1 METIA
6 GPSFRLTYK
15 QGWFVHGDA
24 DEIMY
29 SGAFGAGKTI
39 VVALRAYLRARHPRA
54 VEVLAR
60 AKLDDVRDTVLP
72 HLFEGSGDTP
82 AILAPGT
89 YIWNKAERWI
99 RLIGGG
105 LIRYVGLGDR
115 QRNELDRM
123 RFRGANITGL
133 GIDQAEEISQRQ
145 YLNALGRV
153 RTKGTG
159 LNRSVYGSCNPA
171 APSHWIA
178 KRFGIKAGHDPQTT
192 PLIKTARVLPDGT
205 TQQLRAIMTASADNP
220 HLPRDYLA
228 RLATYTGIM
237 RLRYVLGMWVGS
249 EGLIYDNFRRGL
261 HLVDPGPGVQW
272 ARSIIGMDDG
282 TTMPCA
288 ILLMRCDG
296 DGRLHVEREVY
307 RRGMT
312 SAEKVRVVKDLA
324 AWAGGVEA
332 VVVDPA
338 ASGIKGDLRAAGLPV
353 IDGDNRVLAGIAAVR
368 QALELGP
375 DGLPRLTLNKA
386 LERIGSQEQDAAG
399 PVGLLEEIEAYE
411 WDPEAKA
418 EKPVKRYDH
427 ACLAPGT
434 LVTCRRGKIPIENV
448 TTGDQALTRAGW
460 RPIVASG
467 MTEPWAQR
475 VEVLLSNGARLVG
488 TGNHPVWVEG
498 RGWTCMDTLRYGDVL
513 CTSQKSSSGT
523 GIAAPVRVVGVR
535 PAPSGSVY
543 NLTVE
548 GEPEFYANGVLV
560 HNCDA
565 KRYGVMYFD
574 CPPALVFDTSGL
586 EQVEAATKADR
597 SVVHVGTLTHAKSD
611 PKTRDMRLHAREYAD
626 VAFRADP
633 AGPLRVWAPITK
645 GGPRR
650 EDIYTMFAVA
660 GDSGC
665 ESFIVVGELRT
676 RRIVGQWQRVTT
688 PERLARVCAM
698 MSLWWATEIDREY
711 GEPVLRPAAVGF
723 LRGVLSV
730 PGMMLAQ
737 GLGSLNVTGEAW
749 EPDQREFAEAIGLV
763 RAAWEAGSMRE
774 RDPAVFTTARQ
785 YVYTTGTMLH
795 ASLVGD
801 PSRRSSHAD
810 GLMARAGL
818 WRMMAG
824 VPIEEIPE
832 PAPPRG
838 SPEFIRRQHAE
849 EKAGKRGDGI
859 AFG

>member
-288 ILLMRCDG
+288 ILLMRADG

-368 QALELGP
+368 QALEVGP

-386 LERIGSQEQDAAG
+386 LERIGETATDAAG

-411 WDPEAKA
+411 WDPEAKS
-418 EKPVKRYDH
+418 EKPVKRWDH
-427 ACLAPGT
+427 SADAC
-434 LVTCRRGKIPIENV
+434 
-448 TTGDQALTRAGW
+448 
-460 RPIVASG
+460 
-467 MTEPWAQR
+467 
-475 VEVLLSNGARLVG
+475 
-488 TGNHPVWVEG
+488 
-498 RGWTCMDTLRYGDVL
+498 RYA
-513 CTSQKSSSGT
+513 CQ
-523 GIAAPVRVVGVR
+523 
-535 PAPSGSVY
+535 
-543 NLTVE
+543 
-548 GEPEFYANGVLV
+548 
-560 HNCDA
+560 
-565 KRYGVMYFD
+565 YFD
-574 CPPALVFDTSGL
+574 SPPALVFDTSGL

-597 SVVHVGTLTHAKSD
+597 SVVHVGTLTHAKAD
-611 PKTRDMRLHAREYAD
+611 PKMRDMRLHAREYGD
-626 VAFRADP
+626 VAFRPDD
-633 AGPLRVWAPITK
+633 AGPLRVWCPLIRP
-645 GGPRR
+645 GYPRR

-730 PGMMLAQ
+730 PGMMLGQ

-774 RDPAVFTTARQ
+774 RDPAVFVTARQ
-785 YVYTTGTMLH
+785 YVYTTGTIMH

-801 PSRRSSHAD
+801 PARRSSHAD

-832 PAPPRG
+832 PVAPKG
-838 SPEFIRRQHAE
+838 SPEYIRRQHAE